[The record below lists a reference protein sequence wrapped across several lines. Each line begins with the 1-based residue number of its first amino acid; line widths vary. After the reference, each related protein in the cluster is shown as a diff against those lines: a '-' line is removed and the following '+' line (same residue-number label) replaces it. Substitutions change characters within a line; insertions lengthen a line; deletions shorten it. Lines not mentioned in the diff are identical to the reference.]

1 MATLRASLP
10 WPPEKAVAVALAMAP
25 AVWLAWL
32 AYDGALGVR
41 PVTEAIRFSGDW
53 ALRLFWLVV
62 TGQVRLHFFPQT
74 TVQNFLDSGI

>member
-1 MATLRASLP
+1 MASHRASPP
-10 WPPEKAVAVALAMAP
+10 WRPEKAAAAAALAMAP

-53 ALRLFWLVV
+53 ALRLF
-62 TGQVRLHFFPQT
+62 GSRCSSARPAASSVRR
-74 TVQNFLDSGI
+74 G